1 MIFANGS
8 LSLGVTNYIY
18 LVLCYVVVALTEM
31 LENVFPHSPMFFR
44 LLSIVG
50 GQLDS
55 QKANLSQNTIMAI
68 TTKKQYN
75 IMLVA
80 SVIISQNKSSRQVVN
95 YSLV

>member
-1 MIFANGS
+1 M
-8 LSLGVTNYIY
+8 
-18 LVLCYVVVALTEM
+18 VALTEM
-31 LENVFPHSPMFFR
+31 LENVFPLSPKFFC

-80 SVIISQNKSSRQVVN
+80 SVIISQNKPSRQVVN